1 MLLVV
6 AASDLEMKCFAAG
19 AAAPVQRLVCG
30 VGPVE
35 AACGLWAWLAENPRP
50 AAVLNIGIAGAYV
63 REAGQ
68 VELLSLCLAAREELG
83 DFGKCAGGRLEPLAE
98 HISPHRTFFPDAALN
113 ERIARRLADLGIPCR
128 SGVFVTVNCASGDRE
143 RGDMLL
149 ARFPDALCENMEG
162 AALARVCAQHHLPFA
177 ELRCISNLID
187 QPERQGW
194 RLREACARMGEAAR
208 RLVQEAL

>member
-6 AASDLEMKCFAAG
+6 AASELEMKYF
-19 AAAPVQRLVCG
+19 AAAPVARLVCG

-35 AACGLWAWLAENPRP
+35 AACGLWAHLARNPRP
-50 AAVLNIGIAGAYV
+50 TAVLNIGIAGAYV
-63 REAGQ
+63 RASGQ
-68 VELLSLCLAAREELG
+68 AEMLSLCLAEREELG

-98 HISPHRTFFPDAALN
+98 HISPPRTFYPDAALN
-113 ERIARRLADLGIPCR
+113 ERIAGRLADLGIPCR
-128 SGVFVTVNCASGDRE
+128 RGVFVTVNCASGDRE

-162 AALARVCAQHHLPFA
+162 AALARVCAQHGLPFA

-194 RLREACARMGEAAR
+194 RLREACARMGEVAR